1 MRKIKKHKLIVM
13 LMAMVL
19 LFGVSAQA
27 TMAYLT
33 VKTEPVKNT
42 FVPVHSPVHDLDITV
57 TGEKDVV
64 EYVEEEGKQVAK
76 PAWKEGDAFNF
87 EVQVWEGNRWE
98 TVGTAAV
105 AYDKDKDDFNKFD
118 VSEIIKNQI
127 AEPGEYSFRIAETKG
142 SDSTITYDE
151 TACRFDVVV
160 KADDTGAMDITEVK
174 DIEDAKIVKDSESG
188 DYTVAAAFTNKYT
201 APVIPPEPVDPDPI
215 KIEFI
220 VDKTV
225 KNIGEEEI
233 GPKGFDFK
241 LVKDSTKEE
250 WTEEADENGYAAFE
264 MTYTKDDIGKTY
276 LYELSEVNDGVE
288 GVSYCEDVYD
298 IAVSI
303 TLDEEENKLET
314 SIKMNDKIVSSVKAE
329 FENIY
334 DGAGGGEVDPGDP
347 GLPTDPTDPDKPTKP
362 DKPDKPGDPTKPAD
376 KDPGSKTGDDFNMIP
391 LIAIM
396 IAALAVMTVVIISGR
411 RRKI

>member
-1 MRKIKKHKLIVM
+1 M

-64 EYVEEEGKQVAK
+64 EYVEEDGKQVVK

-105 AYDKDKDDFNKFD
+105 AYDKDKEDFNKFD
-118 VSEIIKNQI
+118 VSEIVKNQI

-160 KADDTGAMDITEVK
+160 EADETGAMDITEVK
-174 DIEDAKIVKDSESG
+174 DIEDTKIEKDSESG
-188 DYTVAAAFTNKYT
+188 DYIVAAAFTNKYT

-264 MTYTKDDIGKTY
+264 MTYTKDDIGCVY
-276 LYELSEVNDGVE
+276 LYELSEIDDGIESVTY
-288 GVSYCEDVYD
+288 SDKVYD
-298 IAVSI
+298 ISVGIELSEDNELI
-303 TLDEEENKLET
+303 PT
-314 SIKMNDKIVSSVKAE
+314 IKVDDKVVKEVKAE

-334 DGAGGGEVDPGDP
+334 EGEAGTE
-347 GLPTDPTDPDKPTKP
+347 PTDPDEPSEPSDPSEPTKP
-362 DKPDKPGDPTKPAD
+362 DKPTDGDKPTQPDKPAD

-396 IAALAVMTVVIISGR
+396 IAALAVMTVVIVSGR

>member
-1 MRKIKKHKLIVM
+1 
-13 LMAMVL
+13 MAMVL

-64 EYVEEEGKQVAK
+64 EYVEKDGKQVAK

-188 DYTVAAAFTNKYT
+188 DYTVSAAFTNKYT

-288 GVSYCEDVYD
+288 GDLIEIIKMDSMNNDNHYFADVNFEGTYKFKVYD
-298 IAVSI
+298 KQKILVYEGSNYTSTGDLI
-303 TLDEEENKLET
+303 SRFYYGVNTTIDGTNKLKQVELN
-314 SIKMNDKIVSSVKAE
+314 KMV
-329 FENIY
+329 
-334 DGAGGGEVDPGDP
+334 
-347 GLPTDPTDPDKPTKP
+347 
-362 DKPDKPGDPTKPAD
+362 
-376 KDPGSKTGDDFNMIP
+376 
-391 LIAIM
+391 
-396 IAALAVMTVVIISGR
+396 
-411 RRKI
+411 